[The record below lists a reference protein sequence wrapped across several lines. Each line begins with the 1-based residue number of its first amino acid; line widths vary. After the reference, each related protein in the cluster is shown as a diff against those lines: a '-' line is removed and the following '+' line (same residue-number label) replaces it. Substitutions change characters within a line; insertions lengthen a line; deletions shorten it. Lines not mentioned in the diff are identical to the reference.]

1 MQQQNV
7 PIEQDKRGGKAG
19 KKKNQE
25 QAWNETTT
33 GEERTRLGGWIYM
46 MRILQVQQ

>member
-19 KKKNQE
+19 KKNQE
-25 QAWNETTT
+25 QTWNETTT